1 MKRDDLPGRTVAA
14 VAVLMMNLA
23 LLMATGFAINWA
35 RNRGVLCDG
44 ATVLCSGGD
53 PTPAQ
58 WQAEMT
64 FRSTVAYGS
73 YAVMALVLVVSAVIA
88 WRRRRNGIVIMQLT
102 ALTAVAA
109 LAALWEPYVPLHG

>member
-1 MKRDDLPGRTVAA
+1 MKSADVRGRAVAT
-14 VAVLMMNLA
+14 VAVLIMNLG
-23 LLMATGFAINWA
+23 LLLAAGFAIGWA

-53 PTPAQ
+53 ATPGQ

-73 YAVMALVLVVSAVIA
+73 YAVMALILIVSAVIA
-88 WRRRRNGIVIMQLT
+88 WRRRRNGIVITQLT
-102 ALTAVAA
+102 ALAAVAA
-109 LAALWEPYVPLHG
+109 LAVLWEPYVSLH

>member
-1 MKRDDLPGRTVAA
+1 MKTDDLSRHTVPA
-14 VAVLMMNLA
+14 VAVLIMDLA
-23 LLMATGFAINWA
+23 LLMATGFAIHWA

-73 YAVMALVLVVSAVIA
+73 YAVMGFVLIVSVVIA
-88 WRRRRNGIVIMQLT
+88 RRRRNGIVVMQLT
-102 ALTAVAA
+102 ALTAVVA
-109 LAALWEPYVPLHG
+109 LAALWEPYVPLH